1 MNADNLRLVGHNKM
15 ARQITLQLNKE
26 GGYSRPVSEVVL
38 QINDPFSVNKTGT
51 LKHVNN
57 LNPNHPEWL
66 IVPTAQEIADGKI
79 FTVDSNKLGIS
90 GYNEPY
96 LSFRDGVLNLDL
108 YVGLQTV
115 SVTGAEGTD
124 YLIGTGLNL
133 LLEAYD
139 SVIIGQEVYQLR
151 KDMPTNGGTVVYL
164 DKELKEDTSEVV
176 FAERNNL
183 KIFNDFR
190 TKCII
195 GKSAYILLNT
205 KRVPEKEQAILKV
218 VRNKVVAEVA
228 FEQTDYLLADRL
240 LRENV
245 DIGNYLRVLRG
256 GEIW

>member
-164 DKELKEDTSEVV
+164 DK
-176 FAERNNL
+176 
-183 KIFNDFR
+183 
-190 TKCII
+190 
-195 GKSAYILLNT
+195 
-205 KRVPEKEQAILKV
+205 
-218 VRNKVVAEVA
+218 
-228 FEQTDYLLADRL
+228 
-240 LRENV
+240 
-245 DIGNYLRVLRG
+245 
-256 GEIW
+256 